1 MPSFLASPTSPATL
15 ASSSAG
21 SSVRATIIAY
31 ARSILPSSLPSS
43 FYDFVPFILA
53 GVMAL
58 LFTALLVLLVED
70 SEDVYPHSPRL
81 NRTSSSQSLSTS
93 KKRLVG
99 LAEQDS
105 DAERGDD
112 EWDYNAAWDPRAD
125 LDSSRATNIKLS
137 QDWARVQN
145 EKMADSGYRYRTT
158 SRRLLASPPPS
169 ASRMYRSFFSDFPLW
184 LPFLDIHHFPSIP
197 PPSPN

>member
-1 MPSFLASPTSPATL
+1 
-15 ASSSAG
+15 
-21 SSVRATIIAY
+21 
-31 ARSILPSSLPSS
+31 
-43 FYDFVPFILA
+43 
-53 GVMAL
+53 MAL

-81 NRTSSSQSLSTS
+81 NRTSNSQSSKAH

-125 LDSSRATNIKLS
+125 MDSSRASNLKLS

-169 ASRMYRSFFSDFPLW
+169 ASRM
-184 LPFLDIHHFPSIP
+184 FPSISSQSRNP
-197 PPSPN
+197 